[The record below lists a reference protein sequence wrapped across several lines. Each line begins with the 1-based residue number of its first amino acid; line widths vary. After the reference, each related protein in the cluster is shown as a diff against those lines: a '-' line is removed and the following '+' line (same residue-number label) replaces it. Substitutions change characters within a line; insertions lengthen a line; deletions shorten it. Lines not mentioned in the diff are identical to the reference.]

1 MKVLDYDCPF
11 TVKIARSITEF
22 DPVQWNALV
31 RPGDIPFL
39 EWEWLAA
46 LEMSGSVCPETG
58 WHPLHLSLWNKDSL
72 LAAAPLYLKNHS
84 DGEFVWDYMWAKAA
98 ASFGASWY
106 PKLTGLVPATPAEGY
121 RFLTAD
127 GCSGKTLTGGALLNS
142 TMLDAAEALC
152 RNNGIRGL
160 HLLFADPAWAAQP
173 GSVVERGY
181 SAWKHQ
187 RYVWE
192 NTGFACFDDYLAGFN
207 KNQRKN
213 IRKEYRR
220 HEEQGIGLRIVDG
233 VSMGRQ
239 RGYFDAIHDLYTLTN
254 DKFFPWDA
262 RWVNKKFFRLLETS
276 YSHRVVFSE
285 AYRRGQNKTEKPER
299 AEGPEEIGKME
310 ETVALAMMIRKDG
323 EIWGR
328 YWGAYE
334 DIKDLHFAVCYY
346 APMDYC
352 IREGIR
358 RFDPGAGSPHKVRR
372 GFRSLFDTSYHKFF
386 DPLLERLFKTNID
399 EVNKYE
405 METIG
410 ALNSGL
416 PFKAPDGSNPPT

>member
-1 MKVLDYDCPF
+1 LQIAQILQILNKTNMKVLNYDCPF
-11 TVKIARSITEF
+11 TVKIASSISEF
-22 DPVQWNALV
+22 DPVQWNSLV

-46 LEMSGSVCPETG
+46 LETSGSVCPETG
-58 WHPLHLSLWNKDSL
+58 WHPLHLSLWDKNSL

-98 ASFGASWY
+98 ASLGAPWY
-106 PKLTGLVPATPAEGY
+106 PKLTGVVPATPAEGY

-127 GCSGKTLTGGALLNS
+127 GFPDRAGTPGLLDKTL
-142 TMLDAAEALC
+142 LDAAEALC

-160 HLLFADPAWAAQP
+160 HLLFTDPAWAARP
-173 GSVVERGY
+173 DSLVERGY

-192 NTGFACFDDYLAGFN
+192 NADFSCFDDYLAGFN
-207 KNQRKN
+207 KNQRRN
-213 IRKEYRR
+213 IRREYSR

-233 VSMGRQ
+233 NSTDDR
-239 RGYFDAIHDLYTLTN
+239 YFDAIHELYTITN

-262 RWVNKKFFRLLETS
+262 RWVNGEFFRLLEKS

-285 AYRRGQNKTEKPER
+285 AYQRGQ
-299 AEGPEEIGKME
+299 GKAGEAE
-310 ETVALAMMIRKDG
+310 ETLALAMMIRKDKK
-323 EIWGR
+323 IWGR

-352 IREGIR
+352 IRKGIR
-358 RFDPGAGSPHKVRR
+358 YFDPGAGSPHKVRR
-372 GFRSLFDTSYHKFF
+372 GFRSVFDTSYHKFF
-386 DPLLERLFKTNID
+386 DPMLEKLFRTNID
-399 EVNKYE
+399 AVNSYE
-405 METIG
+405 EESVDE
-410 ALNSGL
+410 LNSGL
-416 PFKAPDGSNPPT
+416 PFSR